1 MSNIKYTSLPT
12 PNNVDEIPEY
22 LKNELRKISEAI
34 NNISDGHYDEV
45 HVEPPKPREGDLRY
59 ADGTNWNP
67 GQGNNFYYFDGTIW
81 RAYTGGSGAG
91 DFANFGSAVDQTAAA
106 INTAYP
112 INWDLTGPKQG
123 ISLNGSDTSKIEFTH
138 AGTYYISYVGTVSSS
153 SASTK
158 TIEMWP
164 RVNGVDIS
172 NSGIV
177 STAHENGQKKVI
189 ARNGMFT
196 VNAGDYLQAMWA
208 VDDTNLWLEHEN
220 ASAFAPAVPSSTISI
235 VQVSQ

>member
-1 MSNIKYTSLPT
+1 MSIRYTKSPV
-12 PNNVDEIPEY
+12 PSNPEDIPAY
-22 LKNELRKISEAI
+22 LQAELDKISAVI
-34 NNISDGHYDEV
+34 GNIANGHIEV
-45 HVEPPKPREGDLRY
+45 SNVEPPKPREGDLRY

-67 GQGNNFYYFDGTIW
+67 GQGNNFYYFDGTVW

-112 INWDLTGPKQG
+112 IAWDLTGPKQG

-158 TIEMWP
+158 TIEIWP
-164 RVNGVDIS
+164 RVNGVDIA

-177 STAHENGQKKVI
+177 STSHENGQKKVI
-189 ARNGMFT
+189 ARNGTFT
-196 VNAGDYLQAMWA
+196 VSAGDYLQAVWA
-208 VDDTNLWLEHEN
+208 VDDTDLWLEHEN

-235 VQVSQ
+235 LQVSQ

>member
-1 MSNIKYTSLPT
+1 MSIRYTKNPVPSKPEDLPS
-12 PNNVDEIPEY
+12 Y
-22 LKNELRKISEAI
+22 LQSELDKISAVI
-34 NNISDGHYDEV
+34 GNLADGHIEV
-45 HVEPPKPREGDLRY
+45 SNVEPPKPREGDLRY

-67 GQGNNFYYFDGTIW
+67 GQGNNFYYFDGTVW

-112 INWDLTGPKQG
+112 ITWDLTGPKQG

-138 AGTYYISYVGTVSSS
+138 AGTYHISYVGTVSSS

-158 TIEMWP
+158 TIEIWP
-164 RVNGVDIS
+164 RVNGVDIA

-177 STAHENGQKKVI
+177 STSHENGQKKVI

-196 VNAGDYLQAMWA
+196 LSAGDYLQAVWA
-208 VDDTNLWLEHEN
+208 VDDTDLWLEHEN

-235 VQVSQ
+235 LQVSQ

>member
-1 MSNIKYTSLPT
+1 MSIRYTKSPV
-12 PNNVDEIPEY
+12 PSNPEDIPAY
-22 LKNELRKISEAI
+22 LQAELDKISAVI
-34 NNISDGHYDEV
+34 GNIADGHFELSN
-45 HVEPPKPREGDLRY
+45 VEPPKPREGDLRY

-67 GQGNNFYYFDGTIW
+67 GQGNNFYYFDGTVW

-112 INWDLTGPKQG
+112 ITWDLTGPKQG

-138 AGTYYISYVGTVSSS
+138 AGTYYISYVGTVSSG

-158 TIEMWP
+158 TIEIWP
-164 RVNGVDIS
+164 RVNGVDIA
-172 NSGIV
+172 NSGII
-177 STAHENGQKKVI
+177 STSHENGQKKVI
-189 ARNGMFT
+189 ARNGTFT
-196 VNAGDYLQAMWA
+196 VSAGDYLQAVWA
-208 VDDTNLWLEHEN
+208 VDDTDLWLEHEN

-235 VQVSQ
+235 LQVSQ